1 MKEEVKRV
9 PVLRFPEFE
18 EDWEIHKL
26 GDLIASMESGISVNS
41 EDYPAPDNGVYGVL
55 KTSCISSGS
64 FTPKENKQVVPDDIS
79 RVKLNPT
86 RDSIIVSRM
95 NTPQLVG
102 ESGYVYDD
110 FPNLFLPDRLWLIK
124 TQKDVNAKWLS
135 LVLISS
141 KVKVALTNIAT
152 GTSGSMKNIAQPNF
166 LKITTLKPSLPE
178 QQKIAS
184 FLTAVDDKIQ
194 QLNKKKALLEQYKKG
209 VMQQLFSQTLRF
221 KDDEGNE
228 YPDWEEKML
237 GEIGDFQTS
246 SIDKLSKE
254 NEKEV
259 YLVNYMNVYR
269 HENINSGTVKSF
281 QIVTAKDAQIASCN
295 LKKGDILFTPSSE
308 TPEDIGHSVVIFEDL
323 VNAVFSYH
331 LMRFRPIVKI
341 DILYSHYFCNIP
353 NVLKQLSKLATGS
366 TRFTISV
373 KSFSSIKVNLP
384 CLEEQTKIANFLSAI
399 DEKITGVDQQIEY
412 TKQFKKGLLQQMFV

>member
-184 FLTAVDDKIQ
+184 FLTAVDDNIQ

-209 VMQQLFSQTLRF
+209 VMQQLFSRTLRF
-221 KDDEGNE
+221 KDEEGNE
-228 YPDWEEKML
+228 YPEWEEKQL
-237 GEIGDFQTS
+237 NQLAERITTKNKVGNSNVLTISAQQGLISQLDYFNNSVAARDLSGYYLLSKNDFAYNKSYSAGYPMGAIKRLNKYDNGVVSTLY
-246 SIDKLSKE
+246 ICFRMNDKLDNTFAEQLFESGIHNKE
-254 NEKEV
+254 IEKVAQEGARNHG
-259 YLVNYMNVYR
+259 LL
-269 HENINSGTVKSF
+269 NIGVADF
-281 QIVTAKDAQIASCN
+281 
-295 LKKGDILFTPSSE
+295 F
-308 TPEDIGHSVVIFEDL
+308 
-323 VNAVFSYH
+323 
-331 LMRFRPIVKI
+331 
-341 DILYSHYFCNIP
+341 NI
-353 NVLKQLSKLATGS
+353 S
-366 TRFTISV
+366 FTI
-373 KSFSSIKVNLP
+373 P
-384 CLEEQTKIANFLSAI
+384 CKCEQTKIANFLSAI

>member
-1 MKEEVKRV
+1 MKREVKNV
-9 PVLRFPEFE
+9 PALRFPEFDGE
-18 EDWEIHKL
+18 WGIYKL

-41 EDYPAPDNGVYGVL
+41 EDFPAPDNGGYGVL

-79 RVKLNPT
+79 RAKLNPT

-124 TQKDVNAKWLS
+124 TKKDVNAKWLS

-166 LKITTLKPSLPE
+166 LKIATLKPSLPE

-194 QLNKKKALLEQYKKG
+194 QLSKKKALLEQYKKG
-209 VMQQLFSQTLRF
+209 VMQQLFSQKLRF
-221 KDDEGNE
+221 KDDQGNA
-228 YPDWEEKML
+228 YPDWEEKTL
-237 GEIGDFQTS
+237 GDIGEIVTGKTPSTNDPKLWGGDIQFITPTDIMADNKYQVSTVRTV
-246 SIDKLSKE
+246 SKT
-254 NEKEV
+254 KGMRI
-259 YLVNYMNVYR
+259 LPVN
-269 HENINSGTVKSF
+269 S
-281 QIVTAKDAQIASCN
+281 
-295 LKKGDILFTPSSE
+295 ILFTCIAS
-308 TPEDIGHSVVIFEDL
+308 IGKMAL
-323 VNAVFSYH
+323 
-331 LMRFRPIVKI
+331 
-341 DILYSHYFCNIP
+341 
-353 NVLKQLSKLATGS
+353 
-366 TRFTISV
+366 
-373 KSFSSIKVNLP
+373 SIKPCITNQQINSIVPKTSYSNEFVYYAILQMVEYIKSTQANTTLP
-384 CLEEQTKIANFLSAI
+384 IINKTEFSKFRIQIPLLTEQTKIASFLSAI
-399 DEKITGVDQQIEY
+399 DDKINSVNQQIEH
-412 TKQFKKGLLQQMFV
+412 TRQFKKGLLQQMFV